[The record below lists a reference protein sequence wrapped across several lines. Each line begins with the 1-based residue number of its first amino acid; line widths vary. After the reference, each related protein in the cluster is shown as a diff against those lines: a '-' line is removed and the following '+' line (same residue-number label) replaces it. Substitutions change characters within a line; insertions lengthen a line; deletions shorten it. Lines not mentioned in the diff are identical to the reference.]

1 MPYKEAGR
9 IAIASAEGEPG
20 QKAPIPFAQAL
31 PYGVAI
37 VLYSVGILVAA
48 TATHE
53 LGVIGGVMI
62 FLLGSACNLIS
73 IVIYSVNGLRTGV
86 WRLLWGC
93 ALLAPVVLTIMTALI
108 FVK

>member
-1 MPYKEAGR
+1 MPYKKAGR
-9 IAIASAEGEPG
+9 IAIASVEGGAAE
-20 QKAPIPFAQAL
+20 KAPIHLGQAL

-37 VLYSVGILVAA
+37 ALYPVGILVAA
-48 TATHE
+48 TAMHE
-53 LGVIGGVMI
+53 LGVIGGVII
-62 FLLGSACNLIS
+62 FLSGTACNLIS

-93 ALLAPVVLTIMTALI
+93 VLLAPVAITIMTALI